1 MTAFFVSVPLMST
14 PKFHK
19 SSADDRRK
27 IRCGKKY
34 LINIRNFVTDADAP
48 DLTINKFYTSMKI
61 AIIGAGAMGGAVAS
75 GLLRYGDNKYCISVS
90 NPSSEPLERL
100 APLGAETTH
109 DNKAAVRNA
118 DMVIIA
124 VKPWILQSVMEELKP
139 ALDYTVQSV
148 VVIAAGL
155 TGAQMAEWLEKDSET
170 KASLLI
176 AMPNTAVAVAQSM
189 TFIVPVN
196 ADKNLISEVEAV
208 FSCLGETMVIDEAH
222 LPAATALASCGIAY
236 AMRYVRAAVEGG
248 VELGFKATAAQK
260 MVVQTLR
267 GAAALLAVDGAHP
280 ESEID
285 KVTTPGGITIRGL
298 NEMEHAGF
306 TSAVIRGLKASVK

>member
-1 MTAFFVSVPLMST
+1 
-14 PKFHK
+14 
-19 SSADDRRK
+19 
-27 IRCGKKY
+27 
-34 LINIRNFVTDADAP
+34 
-48 DLTINKFYTSMKI
+48 MKV

-75 GLLRYGDNKYCISVS
+75 GLLAYGGGQYQITAA
-90 NPSSEPLERL
+90 NPSAAPLEKL
-100 APLGAETTH
+100 KADGATVTH
-109 DNKAAVRNA
+109 DNREACRDA
-118 DMVIIA
+118 DIVIVA
-124 VKPWILQSVMEELKP
+124 VKPWIVETVFNEIKP
-139 ALDYTVQSV
+139 VLDYEQQSI

-155 TGAQMAEWLEKDSET
+155 AGAQLSSWLEKDDRT
-170 KASLLI
+170 PGLLI
-176 AMPNTAVAVAQSM
+176 VMPNTAMAVAQSM
-189 TFIVPVN
+189 TFVVPVN
-196 ADKNLISEVEAV
+196 ASASLVSEVTAM
-208 FSCLGETMVIDEAH
+208 FDCLGETMVIDETH

-248 VELGFKATAAQK
+248 VELGFKAAAAQK

-267 GAAALLAVDGAHP
+267 GAAALLDEPGAHP

>member
-1 MTAFFVSVPLMST
+1 
-14 PKFHK
+14 
-19 SSADDRRK
+19 
-27 IRCGKKY
+27 
-34 LINIRNFVTDADAP
+34 
-48 DLTINKFYTSMKI
+48 MKI

-75 GLLRYGDNKYCISVS
+75 GLLGYGDNKYTVAVS
-90 NPSSEPLERL
+90 NPSSAPLERL
-100 APLGAETTH
+100 APLGAEVTH
-109 DNKAAVRNA
+109 DNQEAARDA
-118 DMVIIA
+118 DIVIIA
-124 VKPWILQSVMEELKP
+124 VKPWIVKSVMEEIKP
-139 ALDYTVQSV
+139 SLDYRRQSV

-155 TGAQMAEWLEKDSET
+155 TGTQMTEWLEKPDADT
-170 KASLLI
+170 PKASLLI

-196 ADKNLISEVEAV
+196 ANQTLITTITEI
-208 FSCLGETMVIDEAH
+208 FDCLGETMVIDEAH

-248 VELGFKATAAQK
+248 VELGFKAAAAQK
-260 MVVQTLR
+260 MVVQTLC
-267 GAAALLAVDGAHP
+267 GAAALLSVEGAHP

>member
-1 MTAFFVSVPLMST
+1 
-14 PKFHK
+14 
-19 SSADDRRK
+19 
-27 IRCGKKY
+27 
-34 LINIRNFVTDADAP
+34 
-48 DLTINKFYTSMKI
+48 MKI

-75 GLLRYGDNKYCISVS
+75 GLLRYGNNKYSIAVS
-90 NPSSEPLERL
+90 NPSAAPLERL
-100 APLGAETTH
+100 APLGAEVTH
-109 DNKAAVRNA
+109 DNQEAARGA
-118 DMVIIA
+118 DVVIIA
-124 VKPWILQSVMEELKP
+124 VKPWIVQGVMEELKP
-139 ALDYTVQSV
+139 SLDYSRQSL

-155 TGAQMAEWLEKDSET
+155 TGAQMAGWLEKPGDT
-170 KASLLI
+170 GAKASFLI

-189 TFIVPVN
+189 TFLVPVN
-196 ADKNLISEVEAV
+196 ADESSVTEITDIFN
-208 FSCLGETMVIDEAH
+208 CLGETMVIDEAH

-248 VELGFKATAAQK
+248 VELGFKAAAAQK

-267 GAAALLAVDGAHP
+267 GAAALLSLDGAHP

-306 TSAVIRGLKASVK
+306 SSAVIRGLKASVK